1 MLAALAA
8 GVAVVLRSRA
18 GTDAPTRPTWAV
30 PGEVDRADLP
40 RPDAALAGRGV
51 QLVDLHGVPGDL
63 EKARQLESDEVAVC
77 HLDSVADAELHRRYG
92 IDAVPLVLIAD
103 ADGRVRGSF
112 LGEPPAADLW
122 KAVADARE
130 GPTTSGSVPRCDD
143 PTSPPVG
150 GRTPAT

>member
-1 MLAALAA
+1 VDRIVLLVVLGGLAV
-8 GVAVVLRSRA
+8 GVALLLRSRA

-30 PGEVDRADLP
+30 PGQVDRTDLP
-40 RPDAALAGRGV
+40 RPDAPW
-51 QLVDLHGVPGDL
+51 LVAVFSSSTCTACRATW

-77 HLDSVADAELHRRYG
+77 DLDSVADAELHRRYG

-130 GPTTSGSVPRCDD
+130 GADD
-143 PTSPPVG
+143 EG
-150 GRTPAT
+150 

>member
-1 MLAALAA
+1 MDRLVLLVVLAALAA

-18 GTDAPTRPTWAV
+18 RTDAPTRPTWAV

-40 RPDAALAGRGV
+40 RPDAPW
-51 QLVDLHGVPGDL
+51 LVVVFSSSTCMACRATW
-63 EKARQLESDEVAVC
+63 EKARQLESDDVAVAD
-77 HLDSVADAELHRRYG
+77 LDSVADAELHRRYG

-103 ADGRVRGSF
+103 VDGRVRGSF

-130 GPTTSGSVPRCDD
+130 GPDD
-143 PTSPPVG
+143 E
-150 GRTPAT
+150 R